1 MRPALLFLV
10 LSASVLAADT
20 FPNLQAD
27 ALSGRH
33 VSLPADSHGRI
44 ALVVIGFSRNSQKAT
59 DAWRKRFESDFTP
72 PRFAVYP
79 VAVLEAAPR
88 MIRGFITGSM
98 KKGMSPAD
106 QDRYLI
112 LVHDEG
118 VWKQRVKFSAE
129 DDAYLFLVD
138 ADGSVRWQASGP
150 FREDLY
156 APLRD
161 IARRL
166 TK

>member
-1 MRPALLFLV
+1 MRPALLFLA
-10 LSASVLAADT
+10 LSACVFAET
-20 FPNLQAD
+20 FPSLQAD

-33 VSLPADSHGRI
+33 VALPADSHGRI
-44 ALVVIGFSRNSQKAT
+44 ALVVMGFSRNSQKAT
-59 DAWRKRFESDFTP
+59 DAWRKRFENDFAG
-72 PRFAVYP
+72 PRFVVYP

-138 ADGSVRWQASGP
+138 ADGSVCWQGSGP

-161 IARRL
+161 TARRL